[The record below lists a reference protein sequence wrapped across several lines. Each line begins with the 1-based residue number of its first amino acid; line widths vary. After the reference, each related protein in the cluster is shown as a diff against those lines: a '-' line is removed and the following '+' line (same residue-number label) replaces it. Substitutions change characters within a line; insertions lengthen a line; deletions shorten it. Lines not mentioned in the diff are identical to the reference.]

1 MGFDRAA
8 RIRTIFFLHAVG
20 SGGLY
25 PRLSTMQQALNVDV
39 GTLGLTL
46 AGFTLGTMA
55 TFFFV
60 SRLLESFGPKRII
73 AVCLPLIPIGTALLA
88 AMPNAPAFFVCFAAY
103 GVVYSLPNAAMNI
116 EADRIEAAS
125 ERRLMNSCHGVWSI
139 GYLIATLCGTL
150 AEGLQMSPLM
160 HLTLLAVPVAPI
172 ALWIALGIEPA
183 PPRPHVAQVVRRL
196 ALPTLPILLL
206 VMFSVGP
213 NILEGGLRNW
223 SVIYM
228 RESFAAPSWVD
239 TLTLPVFLV
248 AQAIGRLNADRWVM
262 RFGVVPT
269 ARVLNGLALVGAAA
283 VVLAPDLYVALAG
296 FLLIGVGVCTTYPL
310 TTSAAA
316 RLGDR
321 PSSQNVAALTF
332 ANQLFQFIAPPT
344 LGWVAA
350 SFGIRHAFTVALPL
364 LALSIAL
371 AWVLANRT
379 APMPATQAPVAPD
392 AD

>member
-1 MGFDRAA
+1 
-8 RIRTIFFLHAVG
+8 
-20 SGGLY
+20 
-25 PRLSTMQQALNVDV
+25 
-39 GTLGLTL
+39 
-46 AGFTLGTMA
+46 
-55 TFFFV
+55 
-60 SRLLESFGPKRII
+60 
-73 AVCLPLIPIGTALLA
+73 
-88 AMPNAPAFFVCFAAY
+88 
-103 GVVYSLPNAAMNI
+103 
-116 EADRIEAAS
+116 
-125 ERRLMNSCHGVWSI
+125 
-139 GYLIATLCGTL
+139 
-150 AEGLQMSPLM
+150 M
-160 HLTLLAVPVAPI
+160 HLTLLAVPVAPV

-269 ARVLNGLALVGAAA
+269 ARALNGLALVGAAA

-344 LGWVAA
+344 LGWVAV

-364 LALSIAL
+364 LTLSIAL

-379 APMPATQAPVAPD
+379 APMAATQAPVAPE

>member
-1 MGFDRAA
+1 
-8 RIRTIFFLHAVG
+8 
-20 SGGLY
+20 
-25 PRLSTMQQALNVDV
+25 
-39 GTLGLTL
+39 
-46 AGFTLGTMA
+46 
-55 TFFFV
+55 
-60 SRLLESFGPKRII
+60 
-73 AVCLPLIPIGTALLA
+73 
-88 AMPNAPAFFVCFAAY
+88 
-103 GVVYSLPNAAMNI
+103 
-116 EADRIEAAS
+116 
-125 ERRLMNSCHGVWSI
+125 
-139 GYLIATLCGTL
+139 
-150 AEGLQMSPLM
+150 
-160 HLTLLAVPVAPI
+160 
-172 ALWIALGIEPA
+172 
-183 PPRPHVAQVVRRL
+183 
-196 ALPTLPILLL
+196 
-206 VMFSVGP
+206 
-213 NILEGGLRNW
+213 
-223 SVIYM
+223 
-228 RESFAAPSWVD
+228 
-239 TLTLPVFLV
+239 
-248 AQAIGRLNADRWVM
+248 M

-379 APMPATQAPVAPD
+379 APMAATQAPVAPE